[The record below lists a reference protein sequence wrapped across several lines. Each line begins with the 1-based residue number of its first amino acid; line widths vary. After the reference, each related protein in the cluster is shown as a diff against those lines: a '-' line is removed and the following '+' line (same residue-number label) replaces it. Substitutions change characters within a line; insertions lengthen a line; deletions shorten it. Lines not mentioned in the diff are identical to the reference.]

1 MSRYH
6 LSDPPRYIPPDG
18 YESAVA
24 EMVDRLQQQPGL
36 MAVYSIGGFSAPGI
50 SDVDLVAVFEEDC
63 PVSADSRKP
72 ESPDSGYLFIHSLYG
87 ASRSFFLEAQTH
99 SFFRPYR
106 LLTGTDLLA
115 GLPAPVAADQI
126 RQQTAFEYLI
136 RLYISL
142 SLQRSYRLIRIRSVL
157 LNANGVGTDIRF
169 LCPGDSQAV
178 AYLETL
184 NRLRKGW
191 FDSNHPPVAA
201 FIEWFERFHDWLG
214 SFLEQQLKERHFYLP
229 EQRAYKLGKNLLFA
243 PGASLSAPKAAIR
256 LPLLAP
262 LFGRRYFNV
271 LNRINRMQFT
281 VPFHSEAISHEII
294 RHFEFTKRHRDYN
307 RAYLPAYLP
316 LTSSL
321 HLR

>member
-6 LSDPPRYIPPDG
+6 LSDPPRYVPPAG

-24 EMVDRLQQQPGL
+24 EMVERLRQQKGII
-36 MAVYSIGGFSAPGI
+36 AVYSIGGFSAPGI
-50 SDVDLVAVFEEDC
+50 SDVDLVAVFEDDC
-63 PVSADSRKP
+63 AVSVDYRKQQ
-72 ESPDSGYLFIHSLYG
+72 SSDSGYLFIHSLYG
-87 ASRSFFLEAQTH
+87 ASRSFFLEAQIH

-106 LLTGTDLLA
+106 LLAGTDLLA
-115 GLPAPVAADQI
+115 GLPEPVASAQI

-142 SLQRSYRLIRIRSVL
+142 SLQRSYRLLRIRSVL
-157 LNANGVGTDIRF
+157 LNANGVGTDIQF
-169 LCPGDSQAV
+169 LCPGDTQAV

-191 FDSNHPPVAA
+191 FENNHPPVAS

-214 SFLEQQLKERHFYLP
+214 PFLEKQLKERHFYLP
-229 EQRAYKLGKNLLFA
+229 EQRAYALGKNLLFT
-243 PGASLSAPKAAIR
+243 PGTCLSAPNAAIR
-256 LPLLAP
+256 LPFLAP

-271 LNRINRMQFT
+271 LNRINRMRFT
-281 VPFHSEAISHEII
+281 VPFHSESISPEII
-294 RHFEFTKRHRDYN
+294 RHFEFTNRHRDYN